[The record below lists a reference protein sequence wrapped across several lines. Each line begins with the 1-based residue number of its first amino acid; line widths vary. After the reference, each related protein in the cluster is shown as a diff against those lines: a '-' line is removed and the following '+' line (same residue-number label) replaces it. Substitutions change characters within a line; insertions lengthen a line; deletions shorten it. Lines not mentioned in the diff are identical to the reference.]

1 MSGWTRREGWHLR
14 LDASLRTYVTQIVH
28 VMADRP
34 DADVLDVAA
43 GSGWLGQLDFRS
55 YTPLDIIPP
64 HERWDLDTPLP
75 EHHVGAYDVV
85 VCLGALHFAADP
97 RWSLAQLRR
106 GLRARGELIVGVP
119 WLYPPHDR
127 EHDRWRI
134 APRQIWGLMREHC
147 GQVSLYPNGSLLHL
161 PMHILNRYIAGPF
174 RGVARCDLDRL
185 RRSPPPERWCP
196 DRVSDIPVPMW
207 RPMGVIA
214 HGSGLS
220 SPERE

>member
-1 MSGWTRREGWHLR
+1 MNGWTRREGWHLR

-75 EHHVGAYDVV
+75 QHHVGRYDVV
-85 VCLGALHFAADP
+85 VCLGALHFTTDP
-97 RWSLAQLRR
+97 GWSLGQLRR
-106 GLRARGELIVGVP
+106 GVRPGGDLLVGVP

-127 EHDRWRI
+127 DHDRWRI
-134 APRQIWGLMREHC
+134 APRQIWSMMHEDFDRVDLH
-147 GQVSLYPNGSLLHL
+147 PNGSVFHL
-161 PMHILNRYIAGPF
+161 PMHVLNRYVTGPF
-174 RGVARCDLDRL
+174 RGVDRSDLERLKSGPSPSVWRAR
-185 RRSPPPERWCP
+185 
-196 DRVSDIPVPMW
+196 RVEDVPV
-207 RPMGVIA
+207 RAFGPMGVLA
-214 HGSGLS
+214 HGVGSRGQ
-220 SPERE
+220 